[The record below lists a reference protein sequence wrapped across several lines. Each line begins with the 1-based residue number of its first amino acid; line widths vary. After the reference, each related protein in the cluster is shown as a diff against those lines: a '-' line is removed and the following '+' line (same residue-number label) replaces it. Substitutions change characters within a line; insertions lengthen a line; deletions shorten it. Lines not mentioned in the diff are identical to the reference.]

1 MIENLMV
8 LLTLMVGLPLIAAFV
23 YWQKERD
30 AKRQDKK

>member
-8 LLTLMVGLPLIAAFV
+8 LLTLMVGLLLIAAFV

>member
-8 LLTLMVGLPLIAAFV
+8 LLTLMVGLLLIAAFV
-23 YWQKERD
+23 YWQNERD

>member
-1 MIENLMV
+1 MIENLML
-8 LLTLMVGLPLIAAFV
+8 LLTLMVGLLLIAAFV